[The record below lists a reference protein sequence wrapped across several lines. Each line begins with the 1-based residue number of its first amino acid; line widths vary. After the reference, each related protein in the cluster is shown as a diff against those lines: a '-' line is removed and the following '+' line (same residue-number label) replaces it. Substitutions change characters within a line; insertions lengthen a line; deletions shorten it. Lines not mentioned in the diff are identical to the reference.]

1 MLVARPED
9 IKLAGVDVAGV
20 PARIRSQQYLG
31 VKTTYRVEL
40 ANGRLLNVDLHGD
53 HRKGFDN
60 GMQVHLAFD
69 PHKTLVLA
77 S

>member
-1 MLVARPED
+1 VARPED
-9 IKLAGVDVAGV
+9 IKLARPDLAGV

-53 HRKGFDN
+53 HRRGFDN